1 MSYTIN
7 PLTPEEIQ
15 ELNSN
20 INSTISIGQGTSHPS
35 YGAIPSITVTPG
47 AVGTTTTGYTYTNS
61 TAGNVM
67 WASTPSTVWT
77 TSNTGW
83 DANAKITAG
92 QSGTISLKGENA
104 DIDVNGKSLMKTLEA
119 LEERLNWMQ
128 PNPELEK
135 EWDELRRLGNRYR
148 AMEKKCREKAK
159 MWEQLKKVQPKSQ
172 G

>member
-7 PLTPEEIQ
+7 PLTPEEIE

-20 INSTISIGQGTSHPS
+20 INSTITLGPS
-35 YGAIPSITVTPG
+35 LQSGFGAVPSVTLTTGAIG
-47 AVGTTTTGYTYTNS
+47 GTGYTYTNS

-67 WASTPSTVWT
+67 WQSTPNTVWT

-83 DANAKITAG
+83 DTSTLTAG
-92 QSGTISLKGENA
+92 QSGKITLKGKDA
-104 DIDVNGKSLMKTLEA
+104 DLEINGKSLKETLEA

-159 MWEQLKKVQPKSQ
+159 MWEQLKKVQPKSRD
-172 G
+172 

>member
-15 ELNSN
+15 DLNSN
-20 INSTISIGQGTSHPS
+20 TITLGPGVQSG
-35 YGAIPSITVTPG
+35 YGAIPGVPGVTLTTG
-47 AVGTTTTGYTYTNS
+47 AIGGTGYTYTNS

-67 WASTPSTVWT
+67 WQSTPNTVWT

-83 DANAKITAG
+83 DTSTLTAG
-92 QSGTISLKGENA
+92 QSGKITLKGENA
-104 DIDVNGKSLMKTLEA
+104 DLEINGKSLKETLEA

-172 G
+172 D

>member
-7 PLTPEEIQ
+7 PLTPEEIK
-15 ELNSN
+15 ELSSN
-20 INSTISIGQGTSHPS
+20 TITLGPS
-35 YGAIPSITVTPG
+35 LQAGFGAVPNVTVTTGAIGS
-47 AVGTTTTGYTYTNS
+47 TGYTYTNS

-67 WASTPSTVWT
+67 WGGTPNAVWT

-83 DANAKITAG
+83 DTATLTAG
-92 QSGTISLKGENA
+92 QSGKITLKGKDA
-104 DIDVNGKSLMKTLEA
+104 DVEINGKSLKETLEA
-119 LEERLNWMQ
+119 LEERLNWMK
-128 PNPELEK
+128 PDPELEK

-172 G
+172 D